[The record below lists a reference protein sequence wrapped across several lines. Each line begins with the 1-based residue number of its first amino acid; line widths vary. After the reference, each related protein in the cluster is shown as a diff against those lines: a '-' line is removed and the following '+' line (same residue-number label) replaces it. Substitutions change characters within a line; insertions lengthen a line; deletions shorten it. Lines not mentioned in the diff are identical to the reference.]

1 MTLVRFRVKQTNTT
15 QHSVNLIVFVS
26 FNSISAV
33 NITFIST
40 REVTWKLFSERKNS
54 SFFFFQKTMQKI
66 KCSLGEAKRR
76 KSVPKILHKV

>member
-1 MTLVRFRVKQTNTT
+1 MTLVRFRVKQKNTT

-26 FNSISAV
+26 FNSTSAV
-33 NITFIST
+33 NITFILT
-40 REVTWKLFSERKNS
+40 REVTWKLFSERKDS
-54 SFFFFQKTMQKI
+54 SFFFHKTVQKL